1 MIEKIVIVE
10 DEKLNADRLKR
21 LIKEIDPNV
30 TIIAVLD
37 SVMDTVDWF
46 KENEEPDVVMM
57 DIRLSDGVSFD
68 IFDKVT
74 IQCPIVFTT
83 AYDEYAVQAFK
94 YNSVDYILKPV
105 QKEELKTALDKV
117 NAFKAPAEN
126 QLSIDKLLNYI
137 KKKDYRSRFL
147 IPYRDGFQTILV
159 TDVSIIYMDSKL
171 TKARLK
177 NGKDVILN
185 MSLDDIEKQLD
196 PKLFFRAN
204 RQFIIH
210 IDAVNQLVN
219 YFNRKLKIIISDS
232 DFEIIVSREKS
243 TLLKEWLDS

>member
-1 MIEKIVIVE
+1 M
-10 DEKLNADRLKR
+10 
-21 LIKEIDPNV
+21 
-30 TIIAVLD
+30 
-37 SVMDTVDWF
+37 
-46 KENEEPDVVMM
+46 
-57 DIRLSDGVSFD
+57 
-68 IFDKVT
+68 
-74 IQCPIVFTT
+74 
-83 AYDEYAVQAFK
+83 
-94 YNSVDYILKPV
+94 
-105 QKEELKTALDKV
+105 
-117 NAFKAPAEN
+117 
-126 QLSIDKLLNYI
+126 SIDKLLNYI

-177 NGKDVILN
+177 NGKDVIFN